1 MKALVKRNTTCRAC
15 SSSIEQFLSLGK
27 TPLAN
32 AFIKKE
38 YFKKEKYYPLRVGF
52 CPSCGLVQLLD
63 VIDKSHLFSHY
74 VYFFS
79 VMPSSSK
86 HFGEYAQDIKNRFV
100 ADPKKE
106 MVVEIGSND
115 GLLLQSFQAKGCAKV
130 LGVDPAKNIAKFAND
145 NGVETIADFFSQ
157 KLAKNISKKYGK
169 AQVVIGN
176 NVVAHIDNW
185 HDLAKGMDEVLDDTG
200 VFIFE
205 APYLMDMFENLAY
218 DSIYHEHLSYLS
230 VSPLVKFFKQYNMDI
245 FDVQTF
251 RRQGNS
257 IRVFVCKSAKH
268 PISANV
274 KKFLNREKR
283 AGLGEFQ
290 SYQVLAARIEASKN
304 ALSAVLAELKRK
316 KLKIAAYGAPARGN
330 TLLNYCKIGSETL
343 DFATEELKS
352 KVGLY
357 SPGMH
362 IKVKHID
369 EARKNPPDYY
379 LMLAWDYKDQIL
391 KKESEFVKR
400 GGKFIIPIGDK
411 PEII

>member
-1 MKALVKRNTTCRAC
+1 MKPLVKINKKCRVC
-15 SSSIEQFLSLGK
+15 SSPIEQFLSLGK
-27 TPLAN
+27 TPPAN

-38 YFKKEKYYPLRVGF
+38 DFEKEKYYPLRVGF

-63 VIDKSHLFSHY
+63 VVDKNHLFSHY

-79 VMPSSSK
+79 VMPSSSNY
-86 HFGEYAQDIKNRFV
+86 FGEYAEDIKNRFIK
-100 ADPKKE
+100 DPKKE

-115 GLLLQSFQAKGCAKV
+115 GLLLKSFQDKGCAKV

-145 NGVETIADFFSQ
+145 NGVPTIADFFSQ

-169 AQVVIGN
+169 AGVVIGN

-185 HDLAKGMDEVLDDTG
+185 HDLVKGVDEILDNKG

-230 VSPLVKFFKQYNMDI
+230 VSPLVKFFKQYKMDV

-251 RRQGNS
+251 KRQGNS
-257 IRVFVCKSAKH
+257 IRVFVCKSSKY

-274 KKFLNREKR
+274 KKFLDKEKK
-283 AGLGEFQ
+283 AGLSKLQ
-290 SYQVLAARIEASKN
+290 SYRTLASRIEASKN
-304 ALSAVLAELKRK
+304 KLSAVLADLKRK
-316 KLKIAAYGAPARGN
+316 KLRIAAYGSPARGN
-330 TLLNYCKIGSETL
+330 TLLNYCKIGPETL
-343 DFATEELKS
+343 DFATEELRS
-352 KVGLY
+352 KIGLY
-357 SPGMH
+357 TPGMH
-362 IKVKHID
+362 IKVKHIK
-369 EARKNPPDYY
+369 EARKNPPNYY
-379 LMLAWDYKDQIL
+379 LMLAWNYKDQIL
-391 KKESEFVKR
+391 KKESEFIKK

-411 PEII
+411 IEII

>member
-1 MKALVKRNTTCRAC
+1 MKPLVKRNTKCRAC
-15 SSSIEQFLSLGK
+15 SANIEQFLSLGK
-27 TPLAN
+27 TPPAN
-32 AFIKKE
+32 AFIKKKD
-38 YFKKEKYYPLRVGF
+38 FKKEKYYPLRVGF

-63 VIDKSHLFSHY
+63 VVDKRYLFSHY

-79 VMPSSSK
+79 VMPSAFN
-86 HFGEYAQDIKNRFV
+86 HFGSYAQDIKNRFV
-100 ADPKKE
+100 KDLKKE

-115 GLLLQSFQAKGCAKV
+115 GLLLKSFQDQGCTKV

-145 NGVETIADFFSQ
+145 NGVPTIADFFSQ

-169 AQVVIGN
+169 AGVVIGN

-185 HDLAKGMDEVLDDTG
+185 HDLAKGVEEILDDKG

-230 VSPLVKFFKQYNMDI
+230 VSPLIKFFNQHKMDI

-251 RRQGNS
+251 KRQGNS
-257 IRVFVCKSAKH
+257 IRVFVCRRGKH
-268 PISANV
+268 PISANI
-274 KKFLNREKR
+274 KKFLDKEKK
-283 AGLGEFQ
+283 AGLGKLR
-290 SYQVLAARIEASKN
+290 SYRVLTTRIEASKN
-304 ALSAVLAELKRK
+304 KLLAVLADLKRK
-316 KLKIAAYGAPARGN
+316 KLRIAAYGSPARGN
-330 TLLNYCKIGSETL
+330 TLLNYCKIGPETL
-343 DFATEELKS
+343 GFATEELKS
-352 KVGLY
+352 KIGLY

-369 EARKNPPDYY
+369 KARKNPPNYY
-379 LMLAWDYKDQIL
+379 LMLAWNYKDQIL

-411 PEII
+411 IKII